1 MKKSFSSGFGSFFG
15 RKQYSPESSPA
26 SSTNVTTTAFSQ
38 PHVLKRKMQ
47 EEKLTHAETV
57 TANISPVR
65 LENSPGRMVLY
76 FCPMKTIE
84 ILKTV
89 VPGDGG
95 SLPAEVKLEGLVAPG
110 DCLPGLYTLKNVV
123 LTSNGTMQV
132 IATDETVW
140 EKYSTE
146 LV

>member
-1 MKKSFSSGFGSFFG
+1 MKTSFSPSFGSFFG
-15 RKQYSPESSPA
+15 GKQFSPESA
-26 SSTNVTTTAFSQ
+26 KSTNVTTSAFSQ
-38 PHVLKRKMQ
+38 PHVLRRKMQ

-65 LENSPGRMVLY
+65 LESYPGKMVLY

-95 SLPAEVKLEGLVAPG
+95 SLPSEVSLEGLTAPKN
-110 DCLPGLYTLKNVV
+110 CQPGLYTLKNVV

-132 IATDETVW
+132 IATEKTVW
-140 EKYSTE
+140 EKCTVE
-146 LV
+146 LC